1 MVDHLTFRCIDGGA
15 SDATFLSDDDRIL
28 LFTMSPDGQ
37 LDLDTRRL
45 PANRPDAKPQT
56 FKPARK
62 DWSNQELANLF
73 RVKRLLDTAGI
84 VCEIDRGASD
94 EGDPWFVFCRPD
106 GDVFAHFCRID
117 GIYILDSPTID
128 RPLRG
133 RDFNELIND
142 FTGLTRTATGA
153 SVDED
158 DSHAHR
164 VVRFVGNSKV
174 HLHPSAILAAL
185 IWTFL
190 LASEDLLLVRVAN
203 DGGDDRDPLD
213 IGAVTGDDD
222 IGLVAV
228 ETVASLTDVEI
239 LELEAFRQDG
249 AKASPK
255 DFGEAE
261 AIEKAAQV
269 HQSGVLV
276 QNHTALGLSTL
287 AIAMGFLSEAI
298 FSDENQ
304 AILAALDDLSILD
317 AVVPSDGAQGP
328 DGQIATSGINAFAG
342 EGDGGLDGK
351 TDLSALKASDNDGQ
365 AQHKDK
371 TMLESSFKLA
381 VDSSLETVLFTDQA
395 IQLDPFK
402 LVKAAKVGH
411 TEDAAEAHVSATL
424 HANAEPS
431 IHVDTSRYLE
441 FDVVLQGLTA
451 AWKPE
456 LREYVIDDVTIKSTF
471 DVTSS
476 VYSENAVLDQLLS
489 DAIDDAIADVSTT
502 PTGVFSVETYGSANG
517 YFAAFDDSA
526 REYIDYVIAK
536 TSSIDIVSVED
547 HLILID
553 LDVLEHPSEQKSVM
567 TWTFNDGGTIS
578 LIGLQSDYDSYG
590 MLA

>member
-1 MVDHLTFRCIDGGA
+1 M
-15 SDATFLSDDDRIL
+15 
-28 LFTMSPDGQ
+28 
-37 LDLDTRRL
+37 
-45 PANRPDAKPQT
+45 
-56 FKPARK
+56 
-62 DWSNQELANLF
+62 
-73 RVKRLLDTAGI
+73 
-84 VCEIDRGASD
+84 
-94 EGDPWFVFCRPD
+94 
-106 GDVFAHFCRID
+106 
-117 GIYILDSPTID
+117 
-128 RPLRG
+128 
-133 RDFNELIND
+133 
-142 FTGLTRTATGA
+142 
-153 SVDED
+153 
-158 DSHAHR
+158 
-164 VVRFVGNSKV
+164 
-174 HLHPSAILAAL
+174 
-185 IWTFL
+185 
-190 LASEDLLLVRVAN
+190 RVAN

-402 LVKAAKVGH
+402 LVKAAKVGAPPNGCSGGNMFLKQH
-411 TEDAAEAHVSATL
+411 SQQTPNPTH
-424 HANAEPS
+424 PR
-431 IHVDTSRYLE
+431 RYVRRVLG
-441 FDVVLQGLTA
+441 VRRLLQGLN
-451 AWKPE
+451 PLPGSLSCE
-456 LREYVIDDVTIKSTF
+456 NNVID
-471 DVTSS
+471 
-476 VYSENAVLDQLLS
+476 E
-489 DAIDDAIADVSTT
+489 
-502 PTGVFSVETYGSANG
+502 
-517 YFAAFDDSA
+517 
-526 REYIDYVIAK
+526 
-536 TSSIDIVSVED
+536 
-547 HLILID
+547 
-553 LDVLEHPSEQKSVM
+553 
-567 TWTFNDGGTIS
+567 W
-578 LIGLQSDYDSYG
+578 
-590 MLA
+590 